1 MENENATC
9 HDEGRAH
16 DDTETPQPAGTGNSP
31 MPVLGAAAGEQ
42 PPKLNE
48 QPPFLSA
55 SAIQL
60 HKNQADSACSALD
73 FNVIEDVHLS
83 GPGGRIW
90 DASVVL
96 AEFITCRFGPQVGV
110 LAQDGGGRKEGV
122 GSSEGGGVSLITGM
136 SGLEVL
142 ELGAGT
148 GLAGMVCGKLG
159 ARVAI
164 TDKDFVVPLI
174 WANARQNTPEQVFFI
189 SCKNAYIGTHM
200 CVHHCRLST
209 SFFEPPFFTAHGTHS
224 RSLPQVERGDVW
236 GEALLWGQKLSK
248 RMKRRSLHLIGA
260 FA

>member
-1 MENENATC
+1 
-9 HDEGRAH
+9 
-16 DDTETPQPAGTGNSP
+16 

-48 QPPFLSA
+48 QPPILSA
-55 SAIQL
+55 SAIEL
-60 HKNQADSACSALD
+60 QADSACSALD

-96 AEFITCRFGPQVGV
+96 AEYIACRFGPQVGV
-110 LAQDGGGRKEGV
+110 LAQGGGGRKGV

-189 SCKNAYIGTHM
+189 LCKNACMGTYM
-200 CVHHCRLST
+200 CVHHCLLSK
-209 SFFEPPFFTAHGTHS
+209 SYFEPPFFTAHAHTH
-224 RSLPQVERGDVW
+224 D
-236 GEALLWGQKLSK
+236 LSH
-248 RMKRRSLHLIGA
+248 R
-260 FA
+260 